1 MAQYNII
8 ALRSSGHQHHCV
20 RCIFG
25 AVTVKVNL
33 QSSEIKEMYLSAF
46 QFHIRPVR
54 LFFEPIPIS
63 SIAVKSMSIMGAQ

>member
-33 QSSEIKEMYLSAF
+33 QFHAEIKEMYLSAF
-46 QFHIRPVR
+46 QFHI
-54 LFFEPIPIS
+54 LFVSFLS
-63 SIAVKSMSIMGAQ
+63 RSQFHQYQLKV